1 MKKKNSKE
9 IEQIILGWFN
19 KKKKKIKIN
28 QDFLNENI
36 LDSFDLIE
44 FVIFIE
50 KKFSIKFNPEDLSD
64 QSFPIIKKLAKT
76 IEKKI
81 NVL

>member
-36 LDSFDLIE
+36 IDKFYLI
-44 FVIFIE
+44 
-50 KKFSIKFNPEDLSD
+50 
-64 QSFPIIKKLAKT
+64 
-76 IEKKI
+76 
-81 NVL
+81 